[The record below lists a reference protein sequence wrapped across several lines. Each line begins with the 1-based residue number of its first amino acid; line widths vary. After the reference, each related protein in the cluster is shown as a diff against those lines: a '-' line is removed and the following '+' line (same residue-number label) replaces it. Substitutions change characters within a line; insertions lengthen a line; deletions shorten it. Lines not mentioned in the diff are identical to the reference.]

1 MRHFLKLI
9 LIWTVICLAGTA
21 GIAWAGPEPRVMDDE
36 VFAML
41 SKGFKD
47 LTQSKFDA
55 AQSEYEKIIKSDFD
69 NPYAN
74 NNMAVLMEKQG
85 KLIEAMTYLNIG
97 KKFAEQYFY
106 KVDTAYLIGGVG
118 AAVNPEKATGEKS
131 EIAQIITENQ
141 KKLTEKM
148 GSEPAGIPANS
159 GKR

>member
-1 MRHFLKLI
+1 MRHSFKLI
-9 LIWTVICLAGTA
+9 IIWAVFCLSGAVGV
-21 GIAWAGPEPRVMDDE
+21 AWAGPEPRVMDDE
-36 VFAML
+36 VFGML
-41 SKGFKD
+41 SRGFKD

-55 AQSEYEKIIKSDFD
+55 AQSEYEKIIKIDFD

-85 KLIEAMTYLNIG
+85 KLIDAMTYLNIG
-97 KKFAEQYFY
+97 KKLAEQYFY

-118 AAVNPEKATGEKS
+118 AAVNPEKDTGEKS
-131 EIAQIITENQ
+131 EIAKIITENQ